1 MSRRISSKVLVS
13 IILLLGSISIASAQE
28 AYGGY
33 SPYSIFGVGDLAV
46 QGSAYNKSMGGV
58 GIAGRNNR
66 YLNIM
71 NPAAVTARDSLS
83 FMASFSMNV
92 NNKIFRQGDALS
104 ANNVV
109 NVNDVVISFPIQRAS
124 AMMLGIVPYS
134 NTGFEFGGRYTDPD
148 LVGTAGDIFY
158 SADGIGSMYKLF
170 AAAGVTFLKR
180 ISLGAELDYYFG
192 NITKSFT
199 TSFSDSS
206 YSSISNKN
214 VLQLNGIGGRFG
226 LQYEQP
232 FGDDVSMVVGATY
245 TTGAKLR
252 GYYENSRMSVG
263 SVTTDTLSYRMDTI
277 GITKHAALAGEI
289 GVGVSLKKANKWLVE
304 FNYTRSDWGNSGME
318 NISGY
323 NLSSIPFNAST
334 TEAYRLGFEYIPN
347 LTDIRYYMNR
357 VAYRAGAYYKKEYY
371 ALSGHDIASMGI
383 TLGAT
388 FPVFRWYN
396 GLTVGMELGQRAS
409 LTGNLTRERYI
420 NFSIGI
426 NIFDIW
432 FQKPQYE

>member
-1 MSRRISSKVLVS
+1 M
-13 IILLLGSISIASAQE
+13 ASAQE

-214 VLQLNGIGGRFG
+214 VLQLNGIGGR
-226 LQYEQP
+226 
-232 FGDDVSMVVGATY
+232 DDVSMVVGATY

-252 GYYENSRMSVG
+252 GYYENGRMSVG
-263 SVTTDTLSYRMDTI
+263 SVTTDTLSYRNDTL

-289 GVGVSLKKANKWLVE
+289 GVGISLKKANKWLVE
-304 FNYTRSDWGNSGME
+304 FNYTRSDWR
-318 NISGY
+318 
-323 NLSSIPFNAST
+323 NALPP
-334 TEAYRLGFEYIPN
+334 R
-347 LTDIRYYMNR
+347 R
-357 VAYRAGAYYKKEYY
+357 
-371 ALSGHDIASMGI
+371 H
-383 TLGAT
+383 
-388 FPVFRWYN
+388 
-396 GLTVGMELGQRAS
+396 
-409 LTGNLTRERYI
+409 TGSVSNTSPI
-420 NFSIGI
+420 
-426 NIFDIW
+426 
-432 FQKPQYE
+432 